1 MPDAQLRRPEGIVVD
16 RDGNLWVADYGRDRV
31 VKLAPTA
38 AEVIRLCDGGR
49 TVDAIIIELQAK
61 YVGPGLAAD
70 VVALIGR
77 LAEQRVLE

>member
-1 MPDAQLRRPEGIVVD
+1 MLRRDDVRGLDLILLPE
-16 RDGNLWVADYGRDRV
+16 RV
-31 VKLAPTA
+31 VKLTPTA

-70 VVALIGR
+70 VMALIGR